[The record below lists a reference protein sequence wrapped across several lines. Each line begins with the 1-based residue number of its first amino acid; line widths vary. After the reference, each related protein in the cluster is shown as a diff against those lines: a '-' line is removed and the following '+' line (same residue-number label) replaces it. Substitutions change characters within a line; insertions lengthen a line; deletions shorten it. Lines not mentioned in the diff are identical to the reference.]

1 MAITTA
7 PPRNEPKPATKKAEK
22 KIIDVINKGGKPS
35 APSPS
40 DERVLRN
47 FNVKIF
53 DEELAR
59 INELRALR
67 PKPRSGKRLGVSI
80 HDWIV
85 EAIQEKIEREGRKF
99 RD

>member
-1 MAITTA
+1 M
-7 PPRNEPKPATKKAEK
+7 
-22 KIIDVINKGGKPS
+22 S
-35 APSPS
+35 CLFS
-40 DERVLRN
+40 
-47 FNVKIF
+47 FYF
-53 DEELAR
+53 DEELAQ